1 MDWVHPEDKN
11 RQFTIEYNLATG
23 EVLVQELK
31 VPNSG
36 FVAGRFLKP
45 MCLPK
50 PHSLPDNPQFYTPA
64 DFNIGDSFC
73 IFACVSTVKLTPS
86 RNQNKHF

>member
-1 MDWVHPEDKN
+1 MDWVHPEDKD
-11 RQFTIEYNLATG
+11 RQFTLEYNLANG
-23 EVLVQELK
+23 EVMIQELK

-50 PHSLPDNPQFYTPA
+50 PNSCSDNPDLYTPT
-64 DFNIGDSFC
+64 DFNIGQYYTKHNETVNLFKTD
-73 IFACVSTVKLTPS
+73 IFLQCD
-86 RNQNKHF
+86 

>member
-1 MDWVHPEDKN
+1 MDWVHPEDKD

-45 MCLPK
+45 ICLPK

-73 IFACVSTVKLTPS
+73 IFACVSTVK
-86 RNQNKHF
+86 